1 MAVDGS
7 ADMMSGPHTRI
18 ATPPTTLVT
27 EPPWHTLRLRLKPKA
42 PTTGHVDGAWWPR
55 SKDLSVELPALLA
68 VLTVRLGLITRA
80 TYNLAAW
87 NPAAR
92 RLVVD
97 GHVVRLEGFH
107 SQPADIVT
115 VVGRER
121 QRLTLLVV
129 PPDTAPVNA
138 HHTMMTASQRGNA
151 DSIEALFTAAPTIP
165 AAVIVRNAT
174 DGSMQRWEADGG
186 RVSAPV

>member
-7 ADMMSGPHTRI
+7 TGMMSGPRTRI

-55 SKDLSVELPALLA
+55 SKDLSAELPALLA

-87 NPAAR
+87 SPAAR
-92 RLVVD
+92 RLDVE
-97 GHVVRLEGFH
+97 GHAVRLEGFR

-115 VVGRER
+115 VVGRDR
-121 QRLTLLVV
+121 HRLTLLVV
-129 PPDTAPVNA
+129 PPDTSPLNA

-151 DSIEALFTAAPTIP
+151 DSVEALLAAAPTIP
-165 AAVIVRNAT
+165 AVAIVHNGPEGAV
-174 DGSMQRWEADGG
+174 QRWEADGG
-186 RVSAPV
+186 RVSASV